1 MTPLSDL
8 EVYQR
13 LSALASELERL
24 AEQGASLVG
33 ETALLT
39 AAQSVRGMA
48 KVIYE
53 HVITQ
58 DADDTAH

>member
-13 LSALASELERL
+13 LTGVAAELERL

-53 HVITQ
+53 HVISQ
-58 DADDTAH
+58 DADDATH